1 MQPLPSISFQIRG
14 RKLAGRLAFA
24 ILFVGM
30 VLLGAAAGL
39 LFVYSTDLPEIRAL
53 EDYRPNVVTELYSDD
68 GQQIGNFAL
77 QRRILLTWEQIPQ
90 VLKDAITSTEDQHF
104 FEHWGVDLPRVM
116 EAAWRNAIRG
126 RIQEGASTLTMQLA
140 GGLFLDRSDRSF
152 RRKMQETLLAI
163 QIERNYTKQQIFT
176 MYVNQVYL
184 AHGNYGFEAASEF
197 YFGRPVSKLTL
208 PEAALL
214 AALIRG
220 PTYSP
225 IMYPNRALERR
236 NLVLDLMQ
244 RDGKITMQQEREARQ
259 QPITLNVQSTRN
271 ELAPYFVEEIRK
283 YLESTYGTE
292 AVHERGLRVY
302 TTLNVAMQRA
312 ANSAVR
318 DGLHAYERRHGWRG
332 NLPNVIRD
340 QHASLQNYED
350 DDWRHSIAKGDYVNG
365 LVVAVDDNAAV
376 VKIGPY
382 RAILATPDFAWTGRR
397 LPTQLLH
404 VGDIAQFYIRDLS
417 GSTAHVNLEQDPGP
431 QSAMV
436 AIDNG
441 SGEVKA
447 MVGGYSFEDSKFNR
461 ATQAQ
466 RQVGSSFKVY
476 LYAAALEKGFTPFDT
491 ILDAPFTVMSGGQPY
506 SPHNY
511 DDRYEGMIT
520 LRRAL
525 AGSRNVPAVKL
536 ADKIGINDVIEVARR
551 FGITSPLPPYLPITL
566 GAADLN
572 LMEHASAFTVFP
584 DDGIRIDAHL
594 IRRVTTYDGAL
605 LEEARPPVHDV
616 ISPEV
621 ARTMVAMLEDVVNF
635 GTGVGAKAL
644 GRPSGGK
651 TGTTNDFTD
660 AWYMG
665 FTPQLTAGVWVGFDD
680 KQKSLGRGET
690 GARAALPIWLEFMQN
705 ALAGMP
711 VENFPNVEPL
721 QQLAL
726 TKNVR
731 VDTPDTAPT
740 EASEEGSGHN
750 VPQPPLPPQPAV
762 APQPSPHD
770 NPPDPPSTG
779 AQKPLDP
786 SGL

>member
-1 MQPLPSISFQIRG
+1 MFRLPSIALQVRG
-14 RKLAGRLAFA
+14 RRLAGRLLFTLLFA
-24 ILFVGM
+24 GVI
-30 VLLGAAAGL
+30 LLGAAAGL
-39 LFVYSTDLPEIRAL
+39 IFVYSTDLPEIQAL

-77 QRRILLTWEQIPQ
+77 QRRILLTWEQIPPI
-90 VLKDAITSTEDQHF
+90 LKDAITSTEDQHF

-116 EAAWRNAIRG
+116 EAAWRNVIRG
-126 RIQEGASTLTMQLA
+126 RIREGASTLTMQLA

-152 RRKMQETLLAI
+152 RRKIQETLLAI

-176 MYVNQVYL
+176 MYANQVYL

-197 YFGRPVSKLTL
+197 YFGRPVGKLTL

-220 PTYSP
+220 PAYSP
-225 IMYPNRALERR
+225 IMYPNRSLERR

-244 RDGKITMQQEREARQ
+244 RDGKITTQQEREARL
-259 QPITLNVQSTRN
+259 QPVNLNIQSPRN

-302 TTLNVAMQRA
+302 TTLSVAMQRA
-312 ANSAVR
+312 ANVAVR
-318 DGLHAYERRHGWRG
+318 QGLHAYERRHGWRG

-340 QHASLQNYED
+340 QHASLQNYDDED
-350 DDWRHSIAKGDYVNG
+350 WHQPISKGAYVNG
-365 LVVAVDDNAAV
+365 LVIAVDEKAAV
-376 VKIGPY
+376 IKIGPY
-382 RAILATPDFAWTGRR
+382 RAVLTQPDFAWTGRR
-397 LPTQLLH
+397 LPNQMLH
-404 VGDIAQFYIRDLS
+404 VGDIAQFYIRDLT
-417 GSTAHVNLEQDPGP
+417 GGTAHATLEQDPGP
-431 QSAMV
+431 QSALV

-476 LYAAALEKGFTPFDT
+476 VYAAAMEKGFMPFDT

-506 SPHNY
+506 SPHNF
-511 DDRYEGMIT
+511 DERYEGMIT

-525 AGSRNVPAVKL
+525 ADSRNVPAVRL
-536 ADKIGINDVIEVARR
+536 ADKIGINDVIDVARR
-551 FGITSPLPPYLPITL
+551 FGIESPLPPYLPITL

-572 LMEHASAFTVFP
+572 LMEHASAFTAFP

-605 LEEARPPVHDV
+605 LEEARPAVHDV

-635 GTGVGAKAL
+635 GTGAGAKAL
-644 GRPSGGK
+644 GRPSAGK

-665 FTPQLTAGVWVGFDD
+665 FTPQITTGVWVGFDD
-680 KQKSLGRGET
+680 KQKSLGRNET

-705 ALAGMP
+705 ALADMP
-711 VENFPNVEPL
+711 VENFPNVDPL
-721 QQLAL
+721 EKVAL
-726 TKNVR
+726 TKVVH
-731 VDTPDTAPT
+731 VDTPDTAPA
-740 EASEEGSGHN
+740 EEEGGARN
-750 VPQPPLPPQPAV
+750 PAPPQPPPAPQPAA
-762 APQPSPHD
+762 APNLPAA
-770 NPPDPPSTG
+770 NPPDPPTTG
-779 AQKPLDP
+779 AQLPQDP
-786 SGL
+786 RGQ